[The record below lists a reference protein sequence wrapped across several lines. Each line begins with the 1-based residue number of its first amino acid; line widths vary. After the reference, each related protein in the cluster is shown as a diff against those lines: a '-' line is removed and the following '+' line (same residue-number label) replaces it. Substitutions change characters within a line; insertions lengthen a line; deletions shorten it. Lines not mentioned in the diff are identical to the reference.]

1 MSARDDGAIRV
12 PIEIKTEDIAEIQ
25 DLIQKLSE
33 AEGDITRIK
42 STGIT
47 SGSSPQTFGGQARR
61 AGGERVTTEGRGGI
75 FAKQDGEDSL
85 PMSFRDRTGRQAMQ
99 RGNRFTD
106 LEKQVNELANEQMQ
120 ETMNLMDQMMGMAA
134 GYIPFIGGGKLAA
147 LAQQKIGNK
156 IKQKAGGMTVPAGQ
170 AAGGFVVPA
179 AGGVRAG
186 ALMTKIGSIAKFAG
200 PIGAIIGAV
209 VGVIMTTK
217 AITDWLQ
224 GPGGF
229 WDIRY
234 KRKINQEM
242 DPFLERREKQEIN
255 IGLRTVRV
263 TSSPA
268 VRGNNQVF
276 STHEAVKKGIPIYNG
291 EFEAFSKGLYI
302 VMVSY
307 IWRDAKQIHLGF

>member
-1 MSARDDGAIRV
+1 MSARDDNVVRV

-47 SGSSPQTFGGQARR
+47 SGAMPQTFSGQARR
-61 AGGERVTTEGRGGI
+61 AGGERTTTEGRGGI
-75 FAKQDGEDSL
+75 FAKQGEDESL

-99 RGNRFTD
+99 RGNRFKE
-106 LEKQVNELANEQMQ
+106 LESKVNQM
-120 ETMNLMDQMMGMAA
+120 EEENMAA
-134 GYIPFIGGGKLAA
+134 MGGMLDQVIGMGSAYLPFVGGGAVVGAA
-147 LAQQKIGNK
+147 RKHMVNKYNQKSQQAQQ
-156 IKQKAGGMTVPAGQ
+156 QFH
-170 AAGGFVVPA
+170 AAGGIGPA
-179 AGGVRAG
+179 KPKAGIGGRAMGMLSRVGAFAG
-186 ALMTKIGSIAKFAG
+186 ALG
-200 PIGAIIGAV
+200 PIGAA
-209 VGVIMTTK
+209 VGVAVGAIMASK
-217 AITDWLQ
+217 AFVDWMQ

-234 KRKINQEM
+234 KRHIQKEM
-242 DPFLERREKQEIN
+242 DPFLERRDKQEIN
-255 IGLRTVRV
+255 VGLRVVRV

-268 VRGNNQVF
+268 VRGHNQVF

-302 VMVSY
+302 
-307 IWRDAKQIHLGF
+307 GGP

>member
-61 AGGERVTTEGRGGI
+61 AGGQNVTTEGRGGI
-75 FAKQDGEDSL
+75 FDKQDEDDSL

-99 RGNRFTD
+99 RGNRFKE
-106 LEKQVNELANEQMQ
+106 LENKVNQIEEEN
-120 ETMNLMDQMMGMAA
+120 MAA
-134 GYIPFIGGGKLAA
+134 MGSMLDQVIGMGSAYLPFVGGGAIAGAA
-147 LAQQKIGNK
+147 KKHMMNKYHQKAQQA
-156 IKQKAGGMTVPAGQ
+156 QQ
-170 AAGGFVVPA
+170 QYHL
-179 AGGVRAG
+179 AGGVGPAKPKPAFGGRVAGMLSRVGAIAG
-186 ALMTKIGSIAKFAG
+186 AAG
-200 PIGAIIGAV
+200 PIGAAVGVV
-209 VGVIMTTK
+209 VGGIMATK
-217 AITDWLQ
+217 AFMDWMQ

-234 KRKINQEM
+234 KRHISKEM

-268 VRGNNQVF
+268 VRGNSQVF
-276 STHEAVKKGIPIYNG
+276 STQEAVKKGIPIYNG
-291 EFEAFSKGLYI
+291 EFEAFSKGLY
-302 VMVSY
+302 M
-307 IWRDAKQIHLGF
+307 